1 MKKCNKCSEEKLLN
15 AFGIRSKE
23 KDGLN
28 PSCKE
33 CIKEQNKK
41 YYFTSKKD
49 YMKQHNQKQEVKEY
63 NKQWIEEN
71 KDRFK
76 ENRKKW
82 NEDNKEKIKEY
93 SLVYSK
99 KIYHNNIDYKI
110 SLNLRNRLNDA
121 LKNNIKTSSVIKLL
135 GCSLKDF
142 KLYLEQQFLP
152 EMNWKNHGTMWEI
165 DHIKPCA
172 SFELSDLTQQSS
184 CFNYT
189 NHQPLFK
196 TTKIAKSLGYE
207 NYVGNRDKS
216 KKF

>member
-1 MKKCNKCSEEKLLN
+1 MKKCNKCSEEKPLN
-15 AFGIRSKE
+15 TFGIRSKE

-33 CIKEQNKK
+33 CIKKQDKK
-41 YYFTSKKD
+41 YYSTSRKD

-76 ENRKKW
+76 ENRERW
-82 NEDNKEKIKEY
+82 NKDNKEKIKEY

-135 GCSLKDF
+135 GCSLEDF

-152 EMNWKNHGTMWEI
+152 EMNWKNHGTIWEI
-165 DHIKPCA
+165 DHIKPC
-172 SFELSDLTQQSS
+172 FIYDLTDPKQQQE
-184 CFNYT
+184 CFNYK
-189 NHQPLFK
+189 NLQPLFK